1 MGKTAVFVLACL
13 QQLQPVEGQID
24 TLVLCHTRELAYQIC
39 QEFLRFSKYLPEVN
53 VKVFFGGINI
63 KQHYALLASPTE
75 CPNIVIGTPGRV
87 LQLVREKKLKLGNLK
102 RFILDECDEML
113 GSLDMRRDVQAIYR
127 QTPHEKQ
134 VMMFSATLS
143 KEVRPVCKKFTV
155 SPVEIY
161 VDDQSK
167 LTLHGLQQYYVKLTE
182 QQKNR
187 KLNDLLDALDFNQ
200 VVIFVKGVRR
210 CKELNKL
217 LQECQFPSICMHS
230 QMKQEERL
238 EKYNSFKDYKS
249 RILVST
255 DIFGRGVDF
264 EHINIVFNYDMPPQA
279 DQYLHRVGRSGRFG
293 TKGLAITFVASKEDS
308 AILEQVQERFEV
320 DVPEM
325 PETIDTSTYMGS
337 S

>member
-1 MGKTAVFVLACL
+1 MLLISTKVGRRAKNIHSSA
-13 QQLQPVEGQID
+13 
-24 TLVLCHTRELAYQIC
+24 LVLTQI
-39 QEFLRFSKYLPEVN
+39 RFV
-53 VKVFFGGINI
+53 
-63 KQHYALLASPTE
+63 
-75 CPNIVIGTPGRV
+75 
-87 LQLVREKKLKLGNLK
+87 
-102 RFILDECDEML
+102 
-113 GSLDMRRDVQAIYR
+113 
-127 QTPHEKQ
+127 
-134 VMMFSATLS
+134 
-143 KEVRPVCKKFTV
+143 
-155 SPVEIY
+155 
-161 VDDQSK
+161 
-167 LTLHGLQQYYVKLTE
+167 
-182 QQKNR
+182 
-187 KLNDLLDALDFNQ
+187 

-217 LQECQFPSICMHS
+217 LQECQFPSIAMHS
-230 QMKQEERL
+230 RMPQEERL

-320 DVPEM
+320 EISEM
-325 PETIDTSTYMGS
+325 PDTIDTSTYMGS